1 MAGAA
6 NDLRAPLDVLFLHVP
21 KLKNHSKPLGSFSF
35 ILYPPIGLL
44 GLADYLRQNGR
55 TSRIVHLGVE
65 RHLSGSYS
73 PDKVV
78 SEHRPA
84 IVGLDLHWH
93 FQSYDVIEAARQIK
107 QADSKVQVLL
117 GGFTASLFADEIL
130 ENFPFID
137 FVIRGDAEIPL
148 LDLVRQNETAH
159 RFDSIPNLSW
169 RGDQGPVHNPATY
182 VADEAML
189 NRICFTDFTRMKDFQ
204 CFIDLFARYIR
215 LDDASEALQ
224 RTLISKYTSY
234 PVYIGRGCAS
244 NCSFCG
250 GGHDAHLRIGGRTR
264 VALRSAGA
272 VISSVRDLARFG
284 FEFACFTSDCVPP
297 HLADQYYTRIFD
309 EITQLQLPI
318 QIEVE
323 RDFLPSPSFL
333 DSFQHLPGKDSF
345 ITLSPHTQNEK
356 LRAANGLHR
365 YSNRDLEECL
375 DRMEARGIH
384 ARICFTCGLPF
395 ETREDLEGLTLFQ
408 KDIRRRYKKAQLK
421 TCVIEIEPGSRMSS
435 NPSTYHLSLDRT
447 SFLDYYHYHSDP
459 GRDHWLEMG
468 YTRQGCPQNSEVK
481 SFFCTHFCEKIG
493 AGRFSPMLCDSLA
506 VLRKAGAFRL
516 VDGILALRPS
526 RKPAAAVN
534 CGQTQGIQ
542 PPRDDGA

>member
-1 MAGAA
+1 MTGAT
-6 NDLRAPLDVLFLHVP
+6 NEQRAPLDVLFLHVP
-21 KLKNHSKPLGSFSF
+21 KLRNYSKPLGSFSF

-65 RHLSGSYS
+65 RFVSGSLL
-73 PDKVV
+73 PHRVV

-107 QADSKVQVLL
+107 QAHSNVQVLL

-130 ENFPFID
+130 KNFPFID

-148 LDLVRQNETAH
+148 LDLVRQSETAH

-182 VADEAML
+182 VANEAML
-189 NRICFTDFTRMKDFQ
+189 NSICFTDFTLMKDYQ
-204 CFIDLFARYIR
+204 YFIDSFARYIR
-215 LDDASEALQ
+215 LDDSSDGFE

-234 PVYIGRGCAS
+234 PVYIGRGCAY

-250 GGHDAHLRIGGRTR
+250 GGHETHARIGGRTC

-272 VISSVRDLARFG
+272 LVSSVRDLTRFG

-297 HLADQYYTRIFD
+297 HLADEFYARIFD

-333 DSFQHLPGKDSF
+333 DSFQRLPGKKSF
-345 ITLSPHTQNEK
+345 VTLSPHTHNEK

-365 YSNRDLEECL
+365 YSNRDLEQCL
-375 DRMEARGIH
+375 DQMEERGINS
-384 ARICFTCGLPF
+384 RICFTCGLPF
-395 ETREDLEGLTLFQ
+395 ETREDLESLALFQ
-408 KDIRRRYKKAQLK
+408 KDIRHRYKKAQLK

-435 NPSTYHLSLDRT
+435 NPSSYQLRLDRT

-459 GRDHWLEMG
+459 GRNHWLEMG
-468 YTRQGCPQNSEVK
+468 YTRQGCPDNIEVK

-493 AGRFSPMLCDSLA
+493 AGRFSPFLCGSLA
-506 VLRKAGAFRL
+506 ALRKAGAFRL
-516 VDGILALRPS
+516 VDGVLALRPS
-526 RKPAAAVN
+526 RKTAPAVSRS
-534 CGQTQGIQ
+534 QTQGAQ
-542 PPRDDGA
+542 SPRKDRT

>member
-21 KLKNHSKPLGSFSF
+21 KLRNYSKPLGSFSF

-65 RHLSGSYS
+65 RHVRGSLSPGR
-73 PDKVV
+73 VV
-78 SEHRPA
+78 SEHCPA

-93 FQSYDVIEAARQIK
+93 FQSYDVIETARQIK
-107 QADSKVQVLL
+107 RADSNVQILL

-130 ENFPFID
+130 EYFPFID

-148 LDLVRQNETAH
+148 LDLVRQSETAR
-159 RFDSIPNLSW
+159 RFDGIPNLSW

-189 NRICFTDFTRMKDFQ
+189 NRICFTDFTLMKDFQ

-215 LDDASEALQ
+215 LDDASEGLQ
-224 RTLISKYTSY
+224 GTLISKYTSY

-250 GGHDAHLRIGGRTR
+250 GGHDAHARIGGRTR
-264 VALRSAGA
+264 VALRSTSA
-272 VISSVRDLARFG
+272 VVSSVRDLARFG
-284 FEFACFTSDCVPP
+284 FEFACFASDCVPP
-297 HLADQYYTRIFD
+297 YLADQYYARIFD
-309 EITQLQLPI
+309 EVIRLQLPI

-333 DSFQHLPGKDSF
+333 DSFKHLPGKDSF

-356 LRAANGLHR
+356 LRAANGLLR
-365 YSNRDLEECL
+365 YSNRELGECL
-375 DRMEARGIH
+375 DRMETLGIH
-384 ARICFTCGLPF
+384 SRICFTCGLPF
-395 ETREDLEGLTLFQ
+395 ETREDLENLALFE
-408 KDIRRRYKKAQLK
+408 KDIKRRFKRAQLK
-421 TCVIEIEPGSRMSS
+421 TGVIEIEPGSRMTS

-459 GRDHWLEMG
+459 SRNHWLEMG
-468 YTRQGCPQNSEVK
+468 YTRQGCPGNSEVK
-481 SFFCTHFCEKIG
+481 SFFCAHFCEKIG

-506 VLRKAGAFRL
+506 LLRKAGAFRL

-526 RKPAAAVN
+526 RKPAAAGN
-534 CGQTQGIQ
+534 HGQTEGIQ
-542 PPRDDGA
+542 PPLDDGA